1 MAIKVVQEG
10 RIWIARSDYAD
21 KDLVKAAGFRWNPD
35 RKVWWTDKPEIA
47 AKIDGD
53 NDDIVARINAERQ
66 AQHQAREASIVA
78 SHATDAAIDLPLS
91 DVCRKLGLNYL
102 PYQRAGIAYATART
116 NTLIGDEMGLGKTIQ
131 AAGVINATP
140 SVRKVLV
147 VCPASLKINWERELR
162 KWLVRP
168 LTIGVANGG
177 WPMTDV
183 VIVNYDVLRKFDAQ
197 IKAVDWDL
205 AIFDE
210 CHYVKNGK
218 AQRTQ
223 AIFGKWDADAK
234 AWKVAPIRA
243 ARRLFL
249 TGTPILNR
257 PKELWTIV
265 HALDRQGL
273 GANWRGFHVRYCA
286 GHQTEYGWDIDGASN
301 LPELN
306 SKLRA
311 AFMIRRL
318 KSEVLTELP
327 PKRRQ
332 VIVLEP
338 SKKARALIERQ
349 NALADRVTQAK
360 EALQASKASEDP
372 KAFEAAVA
380 ALEDASGAAF
390 EEMSALRHEIALAKL
405 PQVIEHVRDAL
416 DGSEGKII
424 VFCHHRDV
432 IREIASAFGADIR
445 QMGGAARGAAPLVS
459 REVGARVDL
468 PLPVRLDQNR
478 LSKDTDQRE
487 VDGLSEMPSQQ
498 ARPSRDA
505 NLPPLLDSESE
516 SEKGRRAVLPQL
528 EGDSDTGNLP
538 AFGDSNQVWEQE
550 VRSNDAVIG
559 PDRSNERLQQGERLD
574 HLVEG
579 ERHQAQRHA
588 RRIGN
593 DHGSATGQIGVAVLY
608 GETSVS
614 DRQAAVDRFQNDPNC
629 RLFVGGIKAAG
640 VGITLTAA
648 THVVFA
654 EQDWTPGW
662 NQQAEDRAHRIGQR
676 ESVLIQYVVLDGSLD
691 AHIAQVNVDKAAI
704 ADAALDKPGAAL
716 SPLADLVAPPPA
728 PQAPQKPAGTP
739 PASEADDLTSDQIAA
754 THEALRII
762 AGLCDGAQE
771 LDGRGFNKLDTGF
784 GHDLASRA
792 SLSQKQAKWGRT
804 LAIKYGRQIPAALL
818 AIIKG

>member
-21 KDLVKAAGFRWNPD
+21 KDIVKAAGFRWNPD
-35 RKVWWTDKPEIA
+35 RKVWWTDKPELA
-47 AKIDGD
+47 AKLDGD
-53 NDDIVARINAERQ
+53 NADIVARINADRE

-78 SHATDAAIDLPLS
+78 SHATDAAIEIPLS
-91 DVCRKLGLNYL
+91 DTCRKLGLDYL
-102 PYQRAGIAYATART
+102 PYQRAGIAYAAPRKD
-116 NTLIGDEMGLGKTIQ
+116 TLIGDEMGLGKTIQ
-131 AAGVINATP
+131 AAGVINASP
-140 SVRKVLV
+140 SIRKVLV

-183 VIVNYDVLRKFDAQ
+183 VIVNYDVLRKFDAE
-197 IKAVDWDL
+197 IKGVDWDL
-205 AIFDE
+205 ATFDE
-210 CHYVKNGK
+210 AHYAKNAK

-223 AIFGKWDADAK
+223 AIFGKWDADSK
-234 AWKVAPIRA
+234 SWKVAPIRA

-286 GHQTEYGWDIDGASN
+286 GHQTRHGWDIDGASN
-301 LPELN
+301 LSELN

-327 PKRRQ
+327 AKRRQ

-349 NALADRVTQAK
+349 NALAERVTKAK

-416 DGSEGKII
+416 EGSEGKII
-424 VFCHHRDV
+424 VFAHHRDV
-432 IREIASAFGADIR
+432 VDALAKEFADVGAVKL
-445 QMGGAARGAAPLVS
+445 MGGDSA
-459 REVGARVDL
+459 
-468 PLPVRLDQNR
+468 
-478 LSKDTDQRE
+478 
-487 VDGLSEMPSQQ
+487 
-498 ARPSRDA
+498 DA
-505 NLPPLLDSESE
+505 KQS
-516 SEKGRRAVLPQL
+516 
-528 EGDSDTGNLP
+528 
-538 AFGDSNQVWEQE
+538 
-550 VRSNDAVIG
+550 
-559 PDRSNERLQQGERLD
+559 
-574 HLVEG
+574 
-579 ERHQAQRHA
+579 
-588 RRIGN
+588 
-593 DHGSATGQIGVAVLY
+593 
-608 GETSVS
+608 
-614 DRQAAVDRFQNDPNC
+614 AVDRFQTDPSC
-629 RLFVGGIKAAG
+629 RMFVGSIKAAG

-716 SPLADLVAPPPA
+716 QPLAALVEPPA
-728 PQAPQKPAGTP
+728 PQAPEKPAGTP
-739 PASEADDLTSDQIAA
+739 ASNGADDLTGEQVEAV
-754 THEALRII
+754 HEALRILS
-762 AGLCDGAQE
+762 ARCDGAFS
-771 LDGRGFNKLDTGF
+771 LDGAGFNKLDTDF
-784 GHDLASRA
+784 GHSLAHRE
-792 SLSQKQAKWGRT
+792 SLSQKQAQYGRK
-804 LAIKYGRQIPAALL
+804 LAIKYGRQIPAELL
-818 AIIKG
+818 AVIKG

>member
-21 KDLVKAAGFRWNPD
+21 KDTVKAAGFRWNPD

-53 NDDIVARINAERQ
+53 NADLVARINAERQ

-102 PYQRAGIAYATART
+102 PYQRAGIAYAAART

-140 SVRKVLV
+140 SIRKVLV

-168 LTIGVANGG
+168 LSIGVANGG
-177 WPMTDV
+177 WPATDV
-183 VIVNYDVLRKFDAQ
+183 VIVNYDVLRKFDAE

-349 NALADRVTQAK
+349 NALAERVTQAK

-416 DGSEGKII
+416 DGSEGKILL
-424 VFCHHRDV
+424 FAHHRDV
-432 IREIASAFGADIR
+432 VEALTKEFSDVGAVKL
-445 QMGGAARGAAPLVS
+445 MGGDSAA
-459 REVGARVDL
+459 D
-468 PLPVRLDQNR
+468 
-478 LSKDTDQRE
+478 K
-487 VDGLSEMPSQQ
+487 Q
-498 ARPSRDA
+498 AR
-505 NLPPLLDSESE
+505 
-516 SEKGRRAVLPQL
+516 
-528 EGDSDTGNLP
+528 
-538 AFGDSNQVWEQE
+538 
-550 VRSNDAVIG
+550 I
-559 PDRSNERLQQGERLD
+559 
-574 HLVEG
+574 
-579 ERHQAQRHA
+579 
-588 RRIGN
+588 
-593 DHGSATGQIGVAVLY
+593 
-608 GETSVS
+608 
-614 DRQAAVDRFQNDPNC
+614 DRFQSDPSC
-629 RLFVGGIKAAG
+629 RVFVGSIKAAG

-716 SPLADLVAPPPA
+716 PAPKPLDEPVRAPEKPVQAPPA
-728 PQAPQKPAGTP
+728 PG
-739 PASEADDLTSDQIAA
+739 ADDLTGQQVQAVHD
-754 THEALRII
+754 ALRII
-762 AGLCDGAQE
+762 AGLCDGAQV
-771 LDGRGFNKLDTGF
+771 LDGCGFNKLDTDF
-784 GHDLASRA
+784 GHSLAHRE
-792 SLSQKQAKWGRT
+792 SLSQKQAQYGRK
-804 LAIKYGRQIPAALL
+804 LAIKYGRQVPADLL
-818 AIIKG
+818 AIIKESKPNG

>member
-10 RIWIARSDYAD
+10 RIFIARSDYAD

-35 RKVWWTDKPEIA
+35 RKIWWTDKSEIA
-47 AKIDGD
+47 AKLAGD
-53 NDDIVARINAERQ
+53 NSDIVARINADRE
-66 AQHQAREASIVA
+66 AKHQAREASIVA
-78 SHATDAAIDLPLS
+78 SHATDAAIEIPLS
-91 DVCRKLGLNYL
+91 DVCRKLGLDYL
-102 PYQRAGIAYATART
+102 PYQRAGIAYAAPRQD
-116 NTLIGDEMGLGKTIQ
+116 TLIGDEMGLGKTIQ

-162 KWLVRP
+162 RWLVRP

-183 VIVNYDVLRKFDAQ
+183 VIVNYDVLRKFDAE
-197 IKAVDWDL
+197 IKGVDWDL
-205 AIFDE
+205 AVFDE
-210 CHYVKNGK
+210 AHYVKNGK

-265 HALDRQGL
+265 HALDRKGL
-273 GANWRGFHVRYCA
+273 GDNWRNFHVRYCA
-286 GHQTEYGWDIDGASN
+286 GYQGRHGWNIDGASH
-301 LPELN
+301 LDELN

-327 PKRRQ
+327 AKRRQ

-349 NALADRVTQAK
+349 NALAERVSKAK
-360 EALQASKASEDP
+360 EALQASKATEDP

-380 ALEDASGAAF
+380 ALDDASGAAF

-416 DGSEGKII
+416 DGSEGKIL
-424 VFCHHRDV
+424 VFAHHRDV
-432 IREIASAFGADIR
+432 VEALTQEFADVGAVKL
-445 QMGGAARGAAPLVS
+445 MGG
-459 REVGARVDL
+459 
-468 PLPVRLDQNR
+468 
-478 LSKDTDQRE
+478 
-487 VDGLSEMPSQQ
+487 
-498 ARPSRDA
+498 
-505 NLPPLLDSESE
+505 DSADDKQS
-516 SEKGRRAVLPQL
+516 
-528 EGDSDTGNLP
+528 
-538 AFGDSNQVWEQE
+538 
-550 VRSNDAVIG
+550 
-559 PDRSNERLQQGERLD
+559 
-574 HLVEG
+574 
-579 ERHQAQRHA
+579 
-588 RRIGN
+588 
-593 DHGSATGQIGVAVLY
+593 
-608 GETSVS
+608 
-614 DRQAAVDRFQNDPNC
+614 AVDRFQTDPSC
-629 RLFVGGIKAAG
+629 RVFIGSIKAAG

-704 ADAALDKPGAAL
+704 AEAALDKPGAAL
-716 SPLADLVAPPPA
+716 QPLAALVAPPAA
-728 PQAPQKPAGTP
+728 PKAPEKPAGTP
-739 PASEADDLTSDQIAA
+739 QAPGADDLTRDQIAA
-754 THEALRII
+754 THEALKII
-762 AGLCDGAQE
+762 AGMCDGAQA
-771 LDGRGFNKLDTGF
+771 LDDRGFNKLDSHF
-784 GHDLASRA
+784 GKDLAGRS
-792 SLSQKQAKWGRT
+792 SLSQGQAKWGRT
-804 LAIKYGRQIPAALL
+804 LAIKYGRQLPAELL
-818 AIIKG
+818 AIIKESKR

>member
-1 MAIKVVQEG
+1 MTIKVVQEG

-21 KDLVKAAGFRWNPD
+21 KDIVKAAGFRWNPD
-35 RKVWWTDKPEIA
+35 RKIWWTDKPEVA
-47 AKIDGD
+47 AKIAGD
-53 NDDIVARINAERQ
+53 NAEITARINAERE

-78 SHATDAAIDLPLS
+78 SHATDAAIEIPLS
-91 DVCRKLGLNYL
+91 DICRKLGLDYL
-102 PYQRAGIAYATART
+102 PYQRAGIAYAVPRKD
-116 NTLIGDEMGLGKTIQ
+116 TLIGDQMGLGKTIQ
-131 AAGVINATP
+131 GAGLINATP
-140 SVRKVLV
+140 SIRKVLV
-147 VCPASLKINWERELR
+147 VCPASLKINWQRELR
-162 KWLVRP
+162 RWLARP

-183 VIVNYDVLRKFDAQ
+183 VIVNYDVLRKFDAE
-197 IKAVDWDL
+197 IKGIEWDL

-234 AWKVAPIRA
+234 AWTVAPIRA

-265 HALDRQGL
+265 HALDRKGL
-273 GANWRGFHVRYCA
+273 GDNWRNFHVRYCA
-286 GHQTEYGWDIDGASN
+286 GHQTRHGWDIDGASN
-301 LPELN
+301 LAELN

-349 NALADRVTQAK
+349 NALADRVSKAK

-372 KAFEAAVA
+372 RAFEAAVA

-424 VFCHHRDV
+424 VFAHHRDV
-432 IREIASAFGADIR
+432 VEALAKEFSDVGAVKL
-445 QMGGAARGAAPLVS
+445 MGGDAPADKQS
-459 REVGARVDL
+459 G
-468 PLPVRLDQNR
+468 
-478 LSKDTDQRE
+478 
-487 VDGLSEMPSQQ
+487 
-498 ARPSRDA
+498 
-505 NLPPLLDSESE
+505 
-516 SEKGRRAVLPQL
+516 
-528 EGDSDTGNLP
+528 
-538 AFGDSNQVWEQE
+538 
-550 VRSNDAVIG
+550 I
-559 PDRSNERLQQGERLD
+559 
-574 HLVEG
+574 
-579 ERHQAQRHA
+579 
-588 RRIGN
+588 
-593 DHGSATGQIGVAVLY
+593 
-608 GETSVS
+608 
-614 DRQAAVDRFQNDPNC
+614 DRFQTDPSC
-629 RLFVGGIKAAG
+629 RVFVGSIKAAG

-716 SPLADLVAPPPA
+716 QAVADLVTPPA
-728 PQAPQKPAGTP
+728 PKAPHSLVEPRPAKPVRNLPAEVVAAVHAG
-739 PASEADDLTSDQIAA
+739 LKV
-754 THEALRII
+754 I
-762 AGLCDGAQE
+762 AGNCDGAQA
-771 LDGRGFNKLDTGF
+771 LDGAGFNKLDSSF
-784 GHDLASRA
+784 GKSLATSPF
-792 SLSQKQAKWGRT
+792 LSPGQAEHGQR
-804 LAIKYGRQIPAALL
+804 LCIKYGRQLPADLL

>member
-35 RKVWWTDKPEIA
+35 RKIWWTDKPEIA

-53 NDDIVARINAERQ
+53 NADLVARINAERQ

-102 PYQRAGIAYATART
+102 PYQRAGIAYAAART

-140 SVRKVLV
+140 SIRKVLV

-168 LTIGVANGG
+168 LSIGVANGG
-177 WPMTDV
+177 WPATDV
-183 VIVNYDVLRKFDAQ
+183 VIVNYDVLRKFDAE

-327 PKRRQ
+327 AKRRQ

-349 NALADRVTQAK
+349 NALAERVTKAK
-360 EALQASKASEDP
+360 EALAASKASEDP

-416 DGSEGKII
+416 DGSEGKIL
-424 VFCHHRDV
+424 VFAHHRDV
-432 IREIASAFGADIR
+432 VEALTKEFADVGAVKL
-445 QMGGAARGAAPLVS
+445 MGGA
-459 REVGARVDL
+459 
-468 PLPVRLDQNR
+468 
-478 LSKDTDQRE
+478 
-487 VDGLSEMPSQQ
+487 
-498 ARPSRDA
+498 
-505 NLPPLLDSESE
+505 
-516 SEKGRRAVLPQL
+516 
-528 EGDSDTGNLP
+528 
-538 AFGDSNQVWEQE
+538 
-550 VRSNDAVIG
+550 
-559 PDRSNERLQQGERLD
+559 
-574 HLVEG
+574 
-579 ERHQAQRHA
+579 
-588 RRIGN
+588 
-593 DHGSATGQIGVAVLY
+593 SA
-608 GETSVS
+608 
-614 DRQAAVDRFQNDPNC
+614 DDKQAAIDRFQTDPSC
-629 RLFVGGIKAAG
+629 RVFVGSIKAAG

-716 SPLADLVAPPPA
+716 QPLAALVAPLPSA
-728 PQAPQKPAGTP
+728 PKAPEKPAGGNGAAEP
-739 PASEADDLTSDQIAA
+739 DDLTRDQIAA

-762 AGLCDGAQE
+762 AGMCDGAQA
-771 LDGRGFNKLDTGF
+771 LDGYGFNKLDSSF
-784 GHDLASRA
+784 GKDLASKL
-792 SLSQKQAKWGRT
+792 SLSQKQARYGRT